1 MKKLF
6 LSLFALAV
14 AAMSY
19 AQSSM
24 LATLS
29 HDGNIKTYY
38 GVSALK
44 NAYNAARNGDVI
56 TLSSGSFEAV
66 DIAKGLTIRG
76 AGMGID
82 TLSNSEPT
90 MIVGDFN
97 IKIPSTSTARLTLEG
112 IYHNHTITVSTA
124 FKNGTFLKSRFK
136 DIKYEGASVTNL
148 TMIHCKVAG
157 EIRIGSNSSVSCVNC
172 IVCYFS
178 QESNTSIYEFA
189 NCVLMSPYWFRDVT
203 NCSFKNCIFYISRDQ
218 DPEFQELG
226 SGCTA
231 FNCLS
236 CGTTGR
242 NYIFNSISNSTNKAI
257 DNMASLFK
265 TFRGTYSDNETFELT
280 ETAKKKY
287 KGIDGTQVGIYGSNM
302 PFDPIPSNPQ
312 ITKCNV
318 AAKSTADGKLSV
330 DIEVNGA
337 E

>member
-6 LSLFALAV
+6 LSLVALAV

-29 HDGNIKTYY
+29 HNGNIKMFY

-44 NAYNAARNGDVI
+44 SAYNAAVNGDII
-56 TLSSGSFEAV
+56 TLSSGSFNAV

-82 TLSNSEPT
+82 SLSNSEPT
-90 MIVGDFN
+90 VIVGDFKIN
-97 IKIPSTSTARLTLEG
+97 IPSTVTKRLTLEG
-112 IYHNHTITVSTA
+112 IYHNHKITVSSE
-124 FKNGTFLKSRFK
+124 FKNGTFLKCRFNEIDSYDK
-136 DIKYEGASVTNL
+136 LITNL
-148 TMIHCKVAG
+148 TMIHCKVAYRLYTG
-157 EIRIGSNSSVSCVNC
+157 G
-172 IVCYFS
+172 
-178 QESNTSIYEFA
+178 ESNGSFVNSIINEIDGYYHNSYDFL
-189 NCVLMSPYWFRDVT
+189 NCVVHNKVFSEQSLGAS
-203 NCSFKNCIFYISRDQ
+203 SFKNCVLVC
-218 DPEFQELG
+218 PEEWTITA
-226 SGCTA
+226 SGVVY
-231 FNCLS
+231 NCI
-236 CGTTGR
+236 G
-242 NYIFNSISNSTNKAI
+242 ISNNKKFFEDIPNTTNVVKTYAEV
-257 DNMASLFK
+257 FK
-265 TFRGTYSDNETFELT
+265 TYRGTYSDNETFELT
-280 ETAKKKY
+280 ETAKTKY
-287 KGIDGTQVGIYGSNM
+287 QGIDGTQVGIYGGNM